1 MKLKSKLT
9 CHEVEIEK
17 RPHPPTQTFG
27 TIPQEERR
35 LDVHRKAQRLPR
47 ESGKELCLPVSSLPL
62 LEHLHCTNQS
72 RHRDG
77 LGTSA
82 SDLCPKRNKRQQN
95 KLRNRYT
102 AVLDRACL
110 FLVHLFL
117 WSVLPTVVSI
127 TLPVRGGQFEFIFI
141 NTRRNF
147 LGLLCP
153 NLTLWAPVYSHE
165 TLSFRPCL
173 ECLEPVLC
181 LPFELYVLRC

>member
-1 MKLKSKLT
+1 M
-9 CHEVEIEK
+9 EIEK

-141 NTRRNF
+141 NTRRN
-147 LGLLCP
+147 LPL
-153 NLTLWAPVYSHE
+153 VYSVQILHYGHLF
-165 TLSFRPCL
+165 TLMKHCL
-173 ECLEPVLC
+173 SAHVLNV
-181 LPFELYVLRC
+181 LNPFCVSPSNCTYCVVK